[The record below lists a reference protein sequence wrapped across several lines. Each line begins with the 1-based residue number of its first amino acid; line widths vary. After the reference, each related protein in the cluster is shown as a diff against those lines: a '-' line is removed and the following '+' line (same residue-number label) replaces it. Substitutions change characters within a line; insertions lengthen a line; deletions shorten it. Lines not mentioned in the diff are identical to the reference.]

1 LTSPLLADDDT
12 DDPAADRRSLVLAG
26 GGMRVAYQ
34 AGVLLALEQAGLR
47 FQHVDGSSGGTM
59 NLSMLLSGL
68 DGAEICQ
75 RWRTLRQRR
84 FGAALPWRAY
94 GSLRWPALGSADGLR
109 EQVFP
114 HLGIDPALI
123 RRAAGV
129 IGTYNVCNFATKT
142 AEVVEHP
149 DVDMDLLVAAVSLP
163 VLMPAVERF
172 GTPYTDAVWIRDS
185 NIPEAVARGSDDIWL
200 VWCIGNTA
208 TYHNGLFRQYVHMI
222 EMAANGSLLRDLGYV
237 AEHWPKRPVR
247 VHVIKPEY
255 PLPLDPA
262 YFTGQIDAATLI
274 ALGYADARRYL
285 DSPAPLTAPWQPSIT
300 QMREAPP
307 GAAARLVLSGSFT
320 RTGPA
325 PAERAG
331 NGIELHL
338 QLQARDGDGGSRELT
353 VAGDVTAPGLR
364 PHTLIERGTAV
375 LDPAAGLTLRL
386 CWRDEAGPVTLL
398 AAPAAGGL
406 AVTLRADDA
415 GADDPGADDPGADDA
430 GTDHK
435 GTVLGT
441 GTIPVSWRQ
450 LARALA
456 SVHATD
462 AGSTAQ
468 AVRHTADMGMALLR
482 AAGR

>member
-1 LTSPLLADDDT
+1 MTSPLLATGDT
-12 DDPAADRRSLVLAG
+12 ADQADERRSLVLAG

-34 AGVLLALEQAGLR
+34 AGVLAALEQEGLR

-68 DGAEICQ
+68 DGEEICQ
-75 RWRTLRQRR
+75 RWRTLRQRH
-84 FGAALPWRAY
+84 FGAPLPWREY

-109 EQVFP
+109 EKVFP

-129 IGTYNVCNFATKT
+129 TGTYNVCNFATKT

-149 DVDMDLLVAAVSLP
+149 DIDMDLLVAAVSLP

-185 NIPEAVARGSDDIWL
+185 NVPEAVARGSDDIWL

-208 TYHNGLFRQYVHMI
+208 TYHNGLLRQYVHMI
-222 EMAANGSLLRDLGYV
+222 ELAANGSLLRDLGYV
-237 AEHWPKRPVR
+237 AEHWPRRPVR
-247 VHVIKPEY
+247 VHVIKPAH

-285 DSPAPLTAPWQPSIT
+285 DSPAPLSAPWQPGIT
-300 QMREAPP
+300 QMEEAPA
-307 GAAARLVLSGSFT
+307 GAAARLVLAGSS
-320 RTGPA
+320 
-325 PAERAG
+325 
-331 NGIELHL
+331 GIELHL
-338 QLQARDGDGGSRELT
+338 QLQARGAGGPRELT

-375 LDPAAGLTLRL
+375 LDPRAGLTLRL
-386 CWRDEAGPVTLL
+386 HWREATGPRTLL
-398 AAPAAGGL
+398 AVPAAGGL
-406 AVTLRADDA
+406 AVTVRDDGD
-415 GADDPGADDPGADDA
+415 GAVIAA
-430 GTDHK
+430 GTVPL
-435 GTVLGT
+435 T
-441 GTIPVSWRQ
+441 WRQ

-462 AGSTAQ
+462 AASAAQ
-468 AVRHTADMGMALLR
+468 GARHAANLAMALLR
-482 AAGR
+482 STGR

>member
-1 LTSPLLADDDT
+1 
-12 DDPAADRRSLVLAG
+12 
-26 GGMRVAYQ
+26 MRVAYQ
-34 AGVLLALEQAGLR
+34 AGVLAALEQAGLR

-75 RWRTLRQRR
+75 RWRTLRQRH
-84 FGAALPWRAY
+84 FGAPLPWRAY

-129 IGTYNVCNFATKT
+129 IGTYNVCNFAAKT

-149 DVDMDLLVAAVSLP
+149 DVDLDLLVAAVSLP

-172 GTPYTDAVWIRDS
+172 GTPYTDAVRIRDS
-185 NIPEAVARGSDDIWL
+185 NVPEAVARGSDDIWL

-247 VHVIKPEY
+247 LHVIKPEY

-285 DSPAPLTAPWQPSIT
+285 DSPAPLTAPWQPGVT
-300 QMREAPP
+300 QMREAPAV
-307 GAAARLVLSGSFT
+307 AAARLVLACSPARVPLQPGAIAAESSCVSSS
-320 RTGPA
+320 RPAA
-325 PAERAG
+325 PAAMAAVRAG
-331 NGIELHL
+331 
-338 QLQARDGDGGSRELT
+338 RGGRCHRSRP
-353 VAGDVTAPGLR
+353 A

-375 LDPAAGLTLRL
+375 LAPGRASRSGSTGATTPGRGRCSRSPQPAA
-386 CWRDEAGPVTLL
+386 WR
-398 AAPAAGGL
+398 
-406 AVTLRADDA
+406 
-415 GADDPGADDPGADDA
+415 
-430 GTDHK
+430 
-435 GTVLGT
+435 
-441 GTIPVSWRQ
+441 
-450 LARALA
+450 
-456 SVHATD
+456 
-462 AGSTAQ
+462 
-468 AVRHTADMGMALLR
+468 
-482 AAGR
+482 